1 MARSGRDAGK
11 PPVAMTASASAG
23 SAPRPGAARR
33 GGKLTLGL
41 VALGLVRHM
50 LRSRRFYERV
60 AMTVI
65 VLRSLGG
72 ISQENRASAT
82 ARLSA
87 WNKREMQRLEHKA
100 QRQARAVKG
109 AAQMARSG
117 PIDMAAVNDAIAGEG
132 RRP

>member
-1 MARSGRDAGK
+1 MARSRQDAGK
-11 PPVAMTASASAG
+11 PPVAITASASAG
-23 SAPRPGAARR
+23 SAPRPAAPGR
-33 GGKLTLGL
+33 GSKLTLGL
-41 VALGLVRHM
+41 VVLGLVRQM
-50 LRSRRFYERV
+50 LRSSRFYERV

-72 ISQENRASAT
+72 IGQENRASAT

-109 AAQMARSG
+109 AVQMARPG
-117 PIDMAAVNDAIAGEG
+117 PLDMAAVNDAVADEG